1 MSFRDTNK
9 REHGEYVTGR
19 SGQVI
24 LFAARGPWNDETMKR
39 GSIEMSEHIAALDHP
54 RPWAQISC
62 LYGDSIM
69 PPSTFESFV
78 KHTNIRK
85 QIGLSKLAIAI
96 IDSKISLTIQAQ
108 LSEAYARTDVEHSF
122 YSTTEAAMEAI
133 SPIDYPHE
141 QEVVRQ
147 FFAQNAFL

>member
-1 MSFRDTNK
+1 
-9 REHGEYVTGR
+9 
-19 SGQVI
+19 
-24 LFAARGPWNDETMKR
+24 
-39 GSIEMSEHIAALDHP
+39 
-54 RPWAQISC
+54 
-62 LYGDSIM
+62 
-69 PPSTFESFV
+69 
-78 KHTNIRK
+78 
-85 QIGLSKLAIAI
+85 
-96 IDSKISLTIQAQ
+96 LTIQAQ